1 MIINNL
7 AAIINNF
14 ITSLYNSGIHF
25 YQIILGLF
33 IFNFL
38 LYILTSFIR
47 SIDK

>member
-7 AAIINNF
+7 ASIINNF

-33 IFNFL
+33 IFNVLVYFL
-38 LYILTSFIR
+38 TGFIR
-47 SIDK
+47 SIDR